1 MSQKKLPSS
10 TTSPHEVLKKYKTLA
25 VVGASKNP
33 EKEAHT
39 VPLYMKEHGYR
50 IIPVNPTTD
59 QVLGEKSFASLGEIP
74 PEIAKQVEIVD
85 VFRRSEELPEVARQV
100 VEMKKRY
107 GKPEVFWAQ
116 LGLEN
121 DEAKKILSENGIAY
135 VMNACVRAVHQTQLP
150 KISS

>member
-10 TTSPHEVLKKYKTLA
+10 TTSPSDVLKKYKTIA

-59 QVLGEKSFASLGEIP
+59 QVLGEKSFSSLSEIP

-107 GKPEVFWAQ
+107 GKPNVFWAQ
-116 LGLEN
+116 LDLEN
-121 DEAKKILSENGIAY
+121 DEAKKILSDNGIPY
-135 VMNACVRAVHQTQLP
+135 VMNACVRMIHENQLA
-150 KISS
+150 KVSS